1 MKCCDFDKISTTR
14 KIVLTVCGLLYGLA
28 ILGNARHGISV
39 VAGVTLFF
47 LVVTSV
53 IFLWVK

>member
-1 MKCCDFDKISTTR
+1 MKLNFDKMSTPR

-28 ILGNARHGISV
+28 ILGNARHGFPIIF
-39 VAGVTLFF
+39 GVTLFF

-53 IFLWVK
+53 LFLWIK